1 MLAVPIV
8 HSRRHGGVLFA
19 GLGLI
24 LVVVW
29 MLATTWPCACAI
41 DDPAAAARLPSAPAL
56 DTRPMAPAGDH
67 SAEERFSAAR
77 AALSALLIV
86 DRSRDRRADL
96 MDMAT
101 SLRWHRGAPS
111 GLPPGSD

>member
-1 MLAVPIV
+1 MLAAPIV
-8 HSRRHGGVLFA
+8 RSSRYGGVLLA

-24 LVVVW
+24 LVVGW

-41 DDPAAAARLPSAPAL
+41 DDPAAAARLPSALGL
-56 DTRPMAPAGDH
+56 DARPMAPAGDH
-67 SAEERFSAAR
+67 SAEERFSAVR
-77 AALSALLIV
+77 AAPSAPLMV